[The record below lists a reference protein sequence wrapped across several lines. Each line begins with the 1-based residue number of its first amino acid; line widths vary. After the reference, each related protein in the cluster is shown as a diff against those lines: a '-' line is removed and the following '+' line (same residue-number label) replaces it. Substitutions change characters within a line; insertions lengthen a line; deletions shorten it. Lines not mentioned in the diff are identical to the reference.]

1 MSADYFIYTELK
13 LNGKWI
19 SIDGTVP
26 TYEYNYK
33 SHRYEDKYEYRINET
48 YYNGSRSFFWKTYEK
63 LKEIGYCCKFSD
75 LSRELKHIY
84 SKSIEDEKHGHNPWW
99 CPICIDFKTFEE
111 YVKQDKYD
119 SHGLLHKDRI
129 FEWENDELEEMY
141 PIDHDDYIELS
152 DEERKQYIYYE
163 WDDPY
168 GWNGHFKEIE
178 KKATSVIDAFKSAN
192 YMNDDNEIRLV
203 LIGC

>member
-1 MSADYFIYTELK
+1 
-13 LNGKWI
+13 
-19 SIDGTVP
+19 
-26 TYEYNYK
+26 
-33 SHRYEDKYEYRINET
+33 
-48 YYNGSRSFFWKTYEK
+48 
-63 LKEIGYCCKFSD
+63 
-75 LSRELKHIY
+75 
-84 SKSIEDEKHGHNPWW
+84 
-99 CPICIDFKTFEE
+99 
-111 YVKQDKYD
+111 
-119 SHGLLHKDRI
+119 
-129 FEWENDELEEMY
+129 MY

-168 GWNGHFKEIE
+168 GWNSHFKEIK